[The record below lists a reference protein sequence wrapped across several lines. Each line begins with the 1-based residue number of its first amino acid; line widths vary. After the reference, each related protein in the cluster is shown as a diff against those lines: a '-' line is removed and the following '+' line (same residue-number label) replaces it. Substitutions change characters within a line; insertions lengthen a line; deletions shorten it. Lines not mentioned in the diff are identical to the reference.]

1 MPLRIV
7 ECGFRIDKLFHSAIG
22 NQQSTIESSFSLSF
36 SRANCKWVYQEL
48 DSRFRGN
55 DVALQRFA
63 VMPVQAGI
71 QDLLLLRVN
80 ATEIRSSGAAGSA
93 AHAQASGLCH

>member
-1 MPLRIV
+1 MFYFIRAKMSRRKRRK
-7 ECGFRIDKLFHSAIG
+7 ERNKEKWSA
-22 NQQSTIESSFSLSF
+22 L
-36 SRANCKWVYQEL
+36 RANCKWVYQEL